1 MVTLLNG
8 TLMSKWYMA
17 TLVVM
22 DKSQKDMFHN
32 EVGLCAHYRDT
43 ILGLLL
49 HIIGR
54 VYMLVKG
61 ERKKKRK

>member
-8 TLMSKWYMA
+8 TLMSKWYMD

-43 ILGLLL
+43 IIGLL
-49 HIIGR
+49 HIIER

-61 ERKKKRK
+61 ERKY